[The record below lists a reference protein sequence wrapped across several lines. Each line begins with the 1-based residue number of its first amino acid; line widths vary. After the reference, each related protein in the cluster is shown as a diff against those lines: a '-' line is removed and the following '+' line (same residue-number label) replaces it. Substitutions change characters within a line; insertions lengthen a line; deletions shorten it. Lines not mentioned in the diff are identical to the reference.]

1 MVFKNMDFQAKNS
14 DIPHGATDRLLD
26 AAEKLFCERGFDG
39 TSVRDLTNEAG
50 CNVAAVNYHF
60 GNKENLYKQ
69 MFQRHLER
77 VFDFHKQNIKKV
89 MSAENPTVEKLVE
102 ALVRPTLEPSAGK
115 ESQIPMLK
123 LTIRESLNPQ
133 FKTEVV
139 ALETIREFVVEIQ
152 KALIVLFPQLSQEKA
167 MLCVFSL
174 EGMVIHPLLF
184 GEFYQDI
191 ISGLTSEQLIR
202 HIVRFASDGIR
213 QAVNSK

>member
-1 MVFKNMDFQAKNS
+1 MALKNMDYQAKNG
-14 DIPHGATDRLLD
+14 DFGNTAPDRLLD
-26 AAEKLFCERGFDG
+26 AAEKLFCERGFDQ

-69 MFQRHLER
+69 MFKRHIEW

-89 MSAENPTVEKLVE
+89 MSAENPTLEKLIE
-102 ALVRPTLEPSAGK
+102 SLVRPTLEHSAQKQGQM
-115 ESQIPMLK
+115 SMLK

-133 FKTEVV
+133 FKKEVV
-139 ALETIREFVVEIQ
+139 ALETIKEFLTEIQ
-152 KALIVLFPQLSQEKA
+152 KALLILFPQFDAEKA

-174 EGMVIHPLLF
+174 EGTVIHPLLF
-184 GEFYQDI
+184 GEFYHDI
-191 ISGLTSEQLIR
+191 ISSLTSEELIN

-213 QAVNSK
+213 QAANSK